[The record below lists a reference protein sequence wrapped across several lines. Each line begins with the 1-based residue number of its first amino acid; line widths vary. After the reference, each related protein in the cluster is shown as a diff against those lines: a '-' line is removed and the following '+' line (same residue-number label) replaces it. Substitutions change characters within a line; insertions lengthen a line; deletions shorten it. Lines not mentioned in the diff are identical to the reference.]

1 MTVLTEHIV
10 LSLQETFDSTHQRTT
25 LTSKVR
31 SSLTLECSLKQI
43 TCTDT
48 DTECNSLFLCLA
60 RCILVNSVR
69 AVQTTTLAEHSAERS
84 TRTLRCNHNNI
95 NILRWNY
102 ACAIAPVDSE
112 TM

>member
-10 LSLQETFDSTHQRTT
+10 LSLQETLDSTHQRTT

-31 SSLTLECSLKQI
+31 SSLTLECSLEQI
-43 TCTDT
+43 SCTDT
-48 DTECNSLFLCLA
+48 DTECNSLFL
-60 RCILVNSVR
+60 
-69 AVQTTTLAEHSAERS
+69 AEHCAERS
-84 TRTLRCNHNNI
+84 TRTLRCNHDNI